1 MKVEKQILGKQMF
14 TMYGPGRDNGTHTEI
29 KKKQT
34 NRF

>member
-1 MKVEKQILGKQMF
+1 MKVEKQIFG

-29 KKKQT
+29 KKKKKK